1 MSLLR
6 NSRFMCATITLASC
20 LALPAVTQAQTTDAA
35 LERIKKNGEVVI
47 GYRQSSVPFSYLDQS
62 QKPIGYTIDLCH
74 AVVDTLKEKLQL
86 PGLSIKMVA
95 VDLSTSIPLLQN
107 GGIDMECGSMVHTL
121 RRAAQVDF
129 SLATAASSDQLLVKS
144 DSPINEI
151 EDLANKAVAVPAGS
165 TNAALVQSINSSQ
178 KLNMRVVMVKDQ
190 AEGFLSMSTGR
201 VDAYVTDNVILFGL
215 KQRASNPDA
224 YRITGRRLSYLPYGI
239 VVAPNNSGLLSII
252 NETLALNNQSG
263 RSEALYKKWFGG
275 IGMSF
280 DDQAKELYK
289 LNSFPN

>member
-6 NSRFMCATITLASC
+6 NPRFMCATITLASC

-35 LERIKKNGEVVI
+35 LERIKNSGEVVI

-62 QKPIGYTIDLCH
+62 QKPVGYTIDLCR

-86 PGLSIKMVA
+86 PGLNIKMVA

-129 SLATAASSDQLLVKS
+129 SLATAASADQLLVKS

-239 VVAPNNSGLLSII
+239 VVAPNNSGLLSVI

-263 RSEALYKKWFGG
+263 RSEALYKKWFGS

>member
-165 TNAALVQSINSSQ
+165 TNAALIQSINSSQ

-289 LNSFPN
+289 LNTFPN